1 VNAGSASWDERIE
14 VSISALEHFS
24 YCPRQCAL
32 IHVEQTY
39 EENLFTIRGTIAHE
53 RADSGRASTQGDVRT
68 LRAVPLWSERYALTG
83 KADAIEL
90 HASGPVPVEYKSGRR
105 MQSHAAVQ
113 LCAQALCIEEMFE
126 TEVPLGGLYLAS
138 AHRRLTVRFDELLRA
153 RTSAMIDAVR
163 EMLERQEV
171 PAAPNDERCPSC
183 SLINACLPSAVA
195 GAARIRGLQGTL
207 FIPLEPPEKGE
218 SGDA

>member
-1 VNAGSASWDERIE
+1 
-14 VSISALEHFS
+14 
-24 YCPRQCAL
+24 
-32 IHVEQTY
+32 
-39 EENLFTIRGTIAHE
+39 
-53 RADSGRASTQGDVRT
+53 
-68 LRAVPLWSERYALTG
+68 
-83 KADAIEL
+83 
-90 HASGPVPVEYKSGRR
+90 
-105 MQSHAAVQ
+105 
-113 LCAQALCIEEMFE
+113 
-126 TEVPLGGLYLAS
+126 
-138 AHRRLTVRFDELLRA
+138 LTVRFDELLRA